1 MTGQQ
6 FAVYEE
12 FGRNLPGFMPAT
24 QMDYM
29 GVPQKSM
36 VSFFIPTQLFS
47 FFLRVVCCPLCSG
60 LSRKL
65 HFQISVILHSG
76 KFSLPFSGQQ
86 LHGQHCL
93 VLPCF
98 KVCVILLC
106 VTVVLYLFGMYT
118 W

>member
-36 VSFFIPTQLFS
+36 VSFFNPTQL
-47 FFLRVVCCPLCSG
+47 CC
-60 LSRKL
+60 
-65 HFQISVILHSG
+65 
-76 KFSLPFSGQQ
+76 
-86 LHGQHCL
+86 
-93 VLPCF
+93 
-98 KVCVILLC
+98 
-106 VTVVLYLFGMYT
+106 
-118 W
+118 